1 MASEWTIDTLLEH
14 IRAVADERQQALA
27 LLASD
32 INKRFDT
39 TNEWRQTY
47 GDMLNTMLPR
57 SEGEQRM
64 SRLQEQVSAIQQA
77 PFVSRNALDLVEGSL
92 RKEIDATHTTVV
104 GMESEVR
111 SLRDSYFES
120 KANTDQRFHQVNEFR
135 SAMGDQQK
143 TYLPAATWEAG
154 HEMIRS
160 AVEAQRI
167 ALLEH
172 VGQDTQWQGEL
183 RSSIQSLQARMIG
196 ATAAVAAIMA
206 VVVALVAI
214 LRINA

>member
-14 IRAVADERQQALA
+14 VRAVADERQQALA
-27 LLASD
+27 LLATD
-32 INKRFDT
+32 INKRFDA
-39 TNEWRQTY
+39 TNEWRQAY
-47 GDMLNTMLPR
+47 GDMLSTMMPR
-57 SEGEQRM
+57 VESEGRL
-64 SRLQEQVSAIQQA
+64 SRIQDQVGAIQQA
-77 PFVSRNALDLVEGSL
+77 PFVSRNALDLVEQSL
-92 RKEIDATHTTVV
+92 RKEEDSTRTIVV
-104 GMESEVR
+104 AMEAELR
-111 SLRDSYFES
+111 SLRDSFFES

-154 HEMIRS
+154 HEMLRG
-160 AVEAQRI
+160 AVEANRLSLVEHMGDDQR
-167 ALLEH
+167 
-172 VGQDTQWQGEL
+172 WQGDL
-183 RSSIQSLQARMIG
+183 RTQIQSLQARMIG